1 MRCFGKNWIMP
12 NYNANTLILIPKTP
26 NADSIDQFRP
36 IALAN
41 FKFKIISKVLADDRL
56 AQILPSIISKE
67 QRGFVNGRNIKD
79 CICLTSEAVNLLPK
93 KAFGGNLT
101 LKIDIS
107 KAFDTLRSWD
117 FLLNVPIEMV
127 QLFEAF

>member
-1 MRCFGKNWIMP
+1 MP

-93 KAFGGNLT
+93 KAFGGNLA

>member
-1 MRCFGKNWIMP
+1 MP

-67 QRGFVNGRNIKD
+67 QRGFVNGRNIED

-93 KAFGGNLT
+93 KAFGGNLA

>member
-93 KAFGGNLT
+93 KAFGGNLA

>member
-1 MRCFGKNWIMP
+1 MP
-12 NYNANTLILIPKTP
+12 NYNANTLILILKTP

-93 KAFGGNLT
+93 KAFGGNLA